1 MAGLAP
7 TAAQAP
13 VSKAG
18 MAFSQGSAPHRPPPP
33 PVGSQRLTVSARGM
47 WAGRESLVPS
57 SSPLCPL
64 PRSRPWLAGSAAC
77 PWGSQTPAGSA
88 PGTPSGSAVSQEGV
102 CAAGLEF
109 ERWLNATGPPL
120 AEPDLSQGSSL
131 TRPVEALFQLWTAE
145 PLDQAA
151 ASASAIDISKW
162 RTFQTA
168 LFLDRLLDGSPLP
181 QGESRSCQGGRGGG
195 FTSPVLPWPQ
205 PRW

>member
-1 MAGLAP
+1 MLLHRSP
-7 TAAQAP
+7 SCSSRWQAP
-13 VSKAG
+13 ERTLASPNCPCPGAPWDSHTRGRSESPGSPGQAG
-18 MAFSQGSAPHRPPPP
+18 FGWGPQDGI
-33 PVGSQRLTVSARGM
+33 
-47 WAGRESLVPS
+47 
-57 SSPLCPL
+57 SP
-64 PRSRPWLAGSAAC
+64 
-77 PWGSQTPAGSA
+77 
-88 PGTPSGSAVSQEGV
+88 
-102 CAAGLEF
+102 AGLEF

-181 QGESRSCQGGRGGG
+181 QGRSCGRQGGWGG
-195 FTSPVLPWPQ
+195 VCLPGPDLRVARQ
-205 PRW
+205 RW

>member
-1 MAGLAP
+1 M
-7 TAAQAP
+7 
-13 VSKAG
+13 
-18 MAFSQGSAPHRPPPP
+18 
-33 PVGSQRLTVSARGM
+33 
-47 WAGRESLVPS
+47 E
-57 SSPLCPL
+57 SSP
-64 PRSRPWLAGSAAC
+64 
-77 PWGSQTPAGSA
+77 
-88 PGTPSGSAVSQEGV
+88 
-102 CAAGLEF
+102 AGLEF

-181 QGESRSCQGGRGGG
+181 QGGSCGRRGGWG
-195 FTSPVLPWPQ
+195 GVCPRSPDLSVALQ
-205 PRW
+205 RW

>member
-1 MAGLAP
+1 MLRDTFGVWHLL
-7 TAAQAP
+7 
-13 VSKAG
+13 G
-18 MAFSQGSAPHRPPPP
+18 RPACWPLPS
-33 PVGSQRLTVSARGM
+33 PVG
-47 WAGRESLVPS
+47 
-57 SSPLCPL
+57 
-64 PRSRPWLAGSAAC
+64 
-77 PWGSQTPAGSA
+77 TPGWHLS
-88 PGTPSGSAVSQEGV
+88 
-102 CAAGLEF
+102 AGLEF

-181 QGESRSCQGGRGGG
+181 QGGSHGGRVVGEGCACR
-195 FTSPVLPWPQ
+195 P
-205 PRW
+205 